1 MNTVKPLRKL
11 IGLRKRQQDAIDAEV
26 LEQIKRVQEAEQQAA
41 AAQSDHA
48 ACAERELAS
57 VNQRE
62 QVTERRF
69 APLDLVIAELAF
81 KACAALTQKAASTC
95 AKAQATVA
103 TQAQALVV
111 CRARA
116 ARNLQRLNDLKQRV
130 EKVLRERDEREEDV
144 DAEESEETAAARIS
158 KRRIAERE
166 AEHV

>member
-11 IGLRKRQQDAIDAEV
+11 IGLRKRQQDAADAEV
-26 LEQIKRVQEAEQQAA
+26 LEQIKRVQAAEQQAA
-41 AAQSDHA
+41 AAQSEHA
-48 ACAERELAS
+48 ACVEREQAS
-57 VNQRE
+57 AYKRQ
-62 QVTERRF
+62 QVTERSF

-81 KACAALTQKAASTC
+81 KACAASTQKAASAC

-116 ARNLQRLNDLKQRV
+116 ARILQRLNDLKQRV

-158 KRRIAERE
+158 KRRIADRA